1 MKPGKNVET
10 ESEIDGELVS
20 KVSKA
25 HLIGGVSNQYPGE
38 VVQTGMNEEQLNEL
52 D

>member
-25 HLIGGVSNQYPGE
+25 HLNENGNVAIHYPDE
-38 VVQTGMNEEQLNEL
+38 VA
-52 D
+52 